1 MDDKRHS
8 LSDGDAKHKGRT
20 VTCHMGFFT
29 TTMVVRQGGSVAK
42 KKENG
47 SQKEHPAF
55 QSGGWRIHSST
66 AF

>member
-29 TTMVVRQGGSVAK
+29 TTIGVRQGGSAAE